1 MIRINQFVAKST
13 GVSRRNADELVE
25 TGRVKVNGVKA
36 KIGQSIESGDQVTLD
51 GKRLAQKEVT
61 TIIFNKPV
69 GYVCSRKKQG
79 DDPTIYELLPQEYDH
94 LNPVGRLDKD
104 SSGLMILSN
113 DGDLVYSLSH
123 PSTGKWKR
131 YYIETDSEL
140 SDAQIKK
147 LDAGVNLEDGISK
160 LKTSPKENGYI
171 VEMQEGRNRQIR
183 RTVEAIGAKVTK
195 LQRLSIGEIELNNLP
210 EGKWQKIAEASVK

>member
-79 DDPTIYELLPQEYDH
+79 DDPTIYELLPQDYDH

-123 PSTGKWKR
+123 PSTGKWKQ
-131 YYIETDSEL
+131 YYIETHREL

-147 LDAGVNLEDGISK
+147 LNAGVNLEDGISK

>member
-79 DDPTIYELLPQEYDH
+79 DDPTIYELLPQDYDH

-123 PSTGKWKR
+123 PSTGKWKQ
-131 YYIETDSEL
+131 YYIETHREL